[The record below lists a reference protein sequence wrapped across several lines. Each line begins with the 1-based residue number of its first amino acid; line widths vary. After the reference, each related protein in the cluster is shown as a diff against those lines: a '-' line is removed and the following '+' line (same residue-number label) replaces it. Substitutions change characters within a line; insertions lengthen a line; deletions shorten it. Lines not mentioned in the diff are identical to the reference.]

1 MAKGYFCLQGQ
12 SELSLLRICLT
23 RMIMKAK
30 IKIKIIKDI
39 VELLRENDIVMESPY
54 DFENFM
60 NDVTHS
66 DLFKTGLFDLDY

>member
-1 MAKGYFCLQGQ
+1 
-12 SELSLLRICLT
+12 
-23 RMIMKAK
+23 MKAK